1 MAIVCAPPLPRFEPV
16 TVRRNTYLP
25 GVSAG
30 ATAVFTVIASAPVD
44 WSGAH
49 PTWASVGADTH
60 DNVPRSVRIPAPVLV
75 TVTVVGPAVPPA
87 ATVRFTTL
95 ALSDSTGCRI
105 VNVTV
110 TFCGLLKPL
119 AAVTGTTAG
128 GGLVVRPVGLAV
140 KTSVSP
146 VATAHV
152 SQTVGFGV
160 HAIVPSAPLPVLLT
174 LTFLI
179 RSTVLP
185 RIAWKFRSLGESAM
199 PGVPESDTVTVRV
212 TALFGALTTTG

>member
-110 TFCGLLKPL
+110 TFCGLLKPP

-128 GGLVVRPVGLAV
+128 AGLVVRPVGL
-140 KTSVSP
+140 
-146 VATAHV
+146 
-152 SQTVGFGV
+152 GV